1 MSHANM
7 SGPSQASGVG
17 QGRAMHERDA
27 RGGAMLTRGKITAI
41 DVIIAR

>member
-1 MSHANM
+1 MSHANK
-7 SGPSQASGVG
+7 SGPSQASGIS

-27 RGGAMLTRGKITAI
+27 QGGPMFTRGKITAI